1 MDDQIQGDGSPL
13 EPIPISDDEEEAP
26 DESLGSQSASSDS
39 EHDEDEDAPAE
50 SESPESASPERE
62 SSLFVDQPGATISPE
77 ADDAESSQPDEDDEE
92 EEQAESEQPEG
103 THSPEGE
110 PAQGQGE
117 NDHGEDEDDYGSD
130 ESEDRDDYEGIAEC
144 GGIECQKQIDMYE
157 HRMRAK
163 DRRNKSLKVTIKE
176 KNARIR
182 VLEGRITDLAQ
193 QVKRLGER
201 PVWAARRGPRPA
213 KQDLSPRG
221 MSQWQSMLR
230 RSISEDDG
238 FAYKK
243 AWKSSQQTLNM
254 PVDIGKSHPDI
265 RFVAKDGRDVQND
278 MSPESEDEISP
289 ERDPIIAKMP
299 PGVQMPD
306 AVLFCI
312 LEHLLSYEGFLCH
325 CISRLDPHERPDSF
339 PTRRELEPERT
350 GIRGRFFF
358 SRGQRTPVSL
368 THDTLDP
375 NQCLAALLVSR
386 KCAFFGIHIFYGRN
400 TFAFSSLG
408 EFGRAMEGWG
418 AARVQRVQHI
428 ELTWLGGR
436 VVRFNLPSGERQDAR
451 TRPLQWLCQMKRISS
466 LVIHIE
472 ETNKNVIRRPH
483 EPEGDKLYLKRKMAG
498 KTQGR
503 MTRSLRYVRGLDYV
517 TLLRGLRWVRILDL
531 DKQFLGIPR
540 RKSAIRDKSFTI
552 DVSRV
557 VTQEKKPAEAEKSRP
572 ERLDLL
578 FPFCEQRWN
587 PEAPDFE
594 LVRVIYDEDT
604 EFSCRENDLDYDADS
619 QGTISSDDDDDGSD
633 DDEDDDSSGS
643 GSRSPPG
650 PLRRRRPF
658 TPAPS
663 PSFAEE
669 EELSESEGDLP
680 DESQRSVSD
689 DPDQSD
695 FGSIAKDNDEDDA
708 DSVTTEVFRRH
719 RLNQY
724 LRDDSQDS
732 SG

>member
-1 MDDQIQGDGSPL
+1 MDDQVQGDGSPL

-26 DESLGSQSASSDS
+26 DESLGPQSASSDS

-110 PAQGQGE
+110 PAQSQGE
-117 NDHGEDEDDYGSD
+117 SDHGEDEDDYGSD
-130 ESEDRDDYEGIAEC
+130 ESEDRDGHEGIAEC
-144 GGIECQKQIDMYE
+144 GGIECQRQCDMYE

-163 DRRNKSLKVTIKE
+163 DRRNQSLKATIKE

-193 QVKRLGER
+193 QVKRLGGR
-201 PVWAARRGPRPA
+201 PVWAAKRGPRPA

-230 RSISEDDG
+230 RSISKDDK

-254 PVDIGKSHPDI
+254 PVDIGKSHPGI
-265 RFVAKDGRDVQND
+265 RFVAKDGRDAQHD
-278 MSPESEDEISP
+278 MSPESEGEISP
-289 ERDPIIAKMP
+289 ERDPITAKMP

-339 PTRRELEPERT
+339 PTKRELGHERT

-358 SRGQRTPVSL
+358 SRGQRTPISL
-368 THDTLDP
+368 THSTLDP
-375 NQCLAALLVSR
+375 NQVLAALLVSR
-386 KCAFFGIHIFYGRN
+386 KSAFFGIHIFYGRN

-408 EFGRAMEGWG
+408 EFGRAMRGWG
-418 AARVQRVQHI
+418 TARVQRVQHI
-428 ELTWLGGR
+428 ELTWVGGR
-436 VVRFNLPSGERQDAR
+436 VVRFNLPSGERHDAR
-451 TRPLQWLCQMKRISS
+451 TRPLEWMCEMKTIKT

-483 EPEGDKLYLKRKMAG
+483 EPEDLKLYLKRKMAG

-503 MTRSLRYVRGLDYV
+503 MTRSLRSCRGMDFI
-517 TLLRGLRWVRILDL
+517 TLLRGLRWVRFLDL
-531 DKQFLGIPR
+531 DKQFLGLSR

-604 EFSCRENDLDYDADS
+604 EFSCRENDLDWDGTSS
-619 QGTISSDDDDDGSD
+619 QGTIEPSDSSDSDESDDDG
-633 DDEDDDSSGS
+633 DSSGS
-643 GSRSPPG
+643 GSNSPPRMS
-650 PLRRRRPF
+650 RRRRPF

-663 PSFAEE
+663 PGVAEE

-695 FGSIAKDNDEDDA
+695 FGSIDEDDA